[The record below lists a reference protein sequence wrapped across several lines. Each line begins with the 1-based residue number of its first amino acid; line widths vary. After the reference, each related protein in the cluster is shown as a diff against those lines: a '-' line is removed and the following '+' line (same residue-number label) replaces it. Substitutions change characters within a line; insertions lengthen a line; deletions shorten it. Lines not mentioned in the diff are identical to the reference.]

1 MADPLT
7 CLRPLKALSLTVALL
22 VGARL
27 SGAGQQSLPLTG
39 TVFLD
44 RNANGLREAGE
55 PGLARVP
62 VSDQQD
68 VVLTDAAGKFELP
81 RRGDGLVFV
90 SVPDGFRTTGT
101 FWRRVADGALT
112 FALTPSRKRRDFAF
126 IHASDTHLD
135 SLSLART
142 QYLVRLVD
150 SLHPDFLLITGD
162 LIRDALRVPE
172 AVATARYE
180 LFLKETA
187 RLSRPLWTVPGNHE
201 IFGIEREQSG
211 VSSTHPLYGRA
222 MYRHYLGPDYYSFN
236 YGGVHFIGLNS
247 VDYDDQWYYGHVDQT
262 QRSWL
267 EQDLSLVPPMMPV
280 VTFNHIPFFSAA
292 EIIHGFRDDP
302 PAPTLITVAGTTVFR
317 HAVSNAGEVLALL
330 RGRPYSLALGGHMHL
345 RETLEYELAGSPT
358 RFEQAAAVVG
368 PSDGA
373 GLGFRSGVT
382 LYQVRNG
389 VIGKGSFIPIAEPR

>member
-1 MADPLT
+1 M
-7 CLRPLKALSLTVALL
+7 KALSLAVVLL
-22 VGARL
+22 LGAVW
-27 SGAGQQSLPLTG
+27 SSAGQQSPPLTG

-44 RNANGLREAGE
+44 RNANGRREAGE

-62 VSDQQD
+62 VSDQHD
-68 VVLTDAAGKFELP
+68 VVLTDSTGKFALP
-81 RRGDGLVFV
+81 PRSGSGLVFV
-90 SVPDGFRTTGT
+90 SVPDGFRAVGK
-101 FWRRVADGALT
+101 FWRRIADDALT
-112 FALTPSRKRRDFAF
+112 FGLTPSQRRKEFAF

-180 LFLKETA
+180 LFLKEIA

-201 IFGIEREQSG
+201 IFGIERERSG
-211 VSSTHPLYGRA
+211 VSSDHPLYGRA
-222 MYRHYLGPDYYSFN
+222 MYRYYLGPDYYSFD

-247 VDYDDQWYYGHVDQT
+247 VDYDDQWYYGHLDGT

-267 EQDLSLVPPMMPV
+267 EQDLSLVPPTTPV

-292 EIIHGFRDDP
+292 EIIHGFREEP
-302 PAPTLITVAGTTVFR
+302 PAPTLITVAGATVFR

-330 RGRPYSLALGGHMHL
+330 RGHPYPLALGGHMHL

-389 VIGKGSFIPIAEPR
+389 VVGEGQFIPIPDPAP